1 MPWAAQPMRQAIP
14 AYIGLLLFLAVLRIL
29 PDAASAASLRGRRLW
44 LATLLRVLLAQL
56 GLPLLVFFLLSL
68 AGAPTLWIL
77 AATLVAAA
85 PPISGC
91 PNLVLLL
98 RGDAAM
104 AMRWLMLGTLVL
116 PLSCLPVLYLL
127 HPEQSITKMFA
138 PAFVLLALIGSSV
151 LLAALFLRFAG
162 RRKIRLNSEALDGL
176 SALALA
182 LMVIGLMSAIHL
194 PANDWLDIGQMLLL
208 AVIINAGFQCL
219 GVIGSRVVKQERARK
234 IGTGVTYGNRNI
246 ALFLAVL
253 PAAQMDPLL
262 LFIACYQVPMY
273 LTPLI
278 GDVFYRRLE

>member
-1 MPWAAQPMRQAIP
+1 MRQAIP
-14 AYIGLLLFLAVLRIL
+14 GFIGLLLFLAVLRIM
-29 PDAASAASLRGRRLW
+29 PDAAAAASLRSRAAW
-44 LATLLRVLLAQL
+44 SATLRRVLLAQL
-56 GLPLLVFFLLSL
+56 GLPLLVFGILSL
-68 AGAPTLWIL
+68 ASVPTLWIL

-85 PPISGC
+85 PPVSGS

-98 RGDAAM
+98 RGDAAL

-127 HPEQSITKMFA
+127 HPEQSITTMFA
-138 PAFVLLALIGSSV
+138 PALVLLAMIGSSV
-151 LLAALFLRFAG
+151 LLGVLFSRYVDRCKF
-162 RRKIRLNSEALDGL
+162 RLNPEVLDGL

-182 LMVIGLMSAIHL
+182 LIVIGLMSAIHL
-194 PANDWLDIGQMLLL
+194 PTNDWLDIGQMLLL
-208 AVIINAGFQCL
+208 AVIINAGFQWL
-219 GVIGSRVVKQERARK
+219 GVIGSSTMRQERSRK
-234 IGTGVTYGNRNI
+234 IGTGVVYGNRNI
-246 ALFLAVL
+246 ALFLAAL